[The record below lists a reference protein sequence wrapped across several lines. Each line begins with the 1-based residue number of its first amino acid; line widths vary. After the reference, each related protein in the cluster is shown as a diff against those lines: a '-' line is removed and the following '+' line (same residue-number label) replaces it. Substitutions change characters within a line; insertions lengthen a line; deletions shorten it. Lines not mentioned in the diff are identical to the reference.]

1 MATASGLDDRETY
14 LQWRKR
20 LDDFSESDEAPKQLS
35 EQSRRIIA
43 VAIVDYTLLGRALR
57 QTIEGQRAW
66 RRFREQLAPVMLD
79 HLYGGYGNVREA
91 IEMLMTFSAQV
102 AEQQSAFVE
111 SRVGGLLL
119 SSPDVRESEDG
130 PNSSTN
136 ENMLRVAVVEAF
148 ILDGLN
154 REKSYASAMQVLV
167 GLGIDPKANSENIR
181 KTYAKYRRRFES
193 APWSEGSMGRDLL
206 KVANSYDAS
215 GP

>member
-1 MATASGLDDRETY
+1 MGRRHHSPSRGTDSTFRLPIVPTESQIVPAQQAPRRPMATASGLDDRETY

-130 PNSSTN
+130 PNSST
-136 ENMLRVAVVEAF
+136 
-148 ILDGLN
+148 
-154 REKSYASAMQVLV
+154 
-167 GLGIDPKANSENIR
+167 
-181 KTYAKYRRRFES
+181 
-193 APWSEGSMGRDLL
+193 
-206 KVANSYDAS
+206 
-215 GP
+215 